1 MRKFSIVVAILSLFL
16 FSCGGG
22 GGGSGNIT
30 ISGKVVASSIKGLK
44 VCIKDS
50 NICSITNQDGNFRLE
65 SPDPF
70 PELNFY
76 IGNVLLANYKL
87 KENGEY
93 INPFKMAEGNETVG
107 EILAK
112 LIHAFGNDTD
122 GTKTVVDL
130 TDVNITDN
138 ITDSIENYVKSAKG
152 EVNIDFSISGKD
164 HVAKIYP
171 SNSTVELC
179 EDSNCTSV
187 NYRQWL
193 ILIYMDGDNS
203 LGSTRENS
211 YVSFDLS
218 EMESVSFPLQ
228 VKVVALVDYYGDTG
242 GEIYETDNT
251 GKLKKVEDVEE
262 PNMGDQK
269 TLVNFVKEYID
280 KYPAPKKA
288 LIFWD
293 HGDGWRS
300 VNYQTRFSAI
310 DETDGDT
317 LFMFEV
323 KNALKYLND
332 LDNVIY
338 RFDLIGF
345 DECLMGM
352 VEPLYDIKDYADFF
366 VASEAEEPGN
376 GWNYE
381 RVFKKLSVNP
391 WASPEEFGKMIVDS
405 FREEYES
412 YNSDLTLTLFKSSD
426 IDYIVYNLN
435 QFVSYLDSTNYENFK
450 SARENAQSV
459 PDSSGVG
466 YYESGSYVDLY
477 SFLNNFSY
485 DSAVNIRLK
494 IDSLYKF
501 KKGNLNG
508 ISIYFPISESN
519 IDECYYVAYPQTC
532 NFNGEIVNGYYN
544 PFTDTE
550 WDEFLKKYY
559 ILTE

>member
-1 MRKFSIVVAILSLFL
+1 MSSFL

-22 GGGSGNIT
+22 GGSENIT
-30 ISGKVVASSIKGLK
+30 ISGKVVASSVKGLK
-44 VCIKDS
+44 VCIKNSDT
-50 NICSITNQDGNFRLE
+50 CSLTDKDGNFYLE
-65 SPDPF
+65 SPAPF
-70 PELNFY
+70 PALNFY
-76 IGNVLLANYKL
+76 VDNILLADYTL
-87 KENGEY
+87 KENGE
-93 INPFKMAEGNETVG
+93 IITPFKMAEGNETVG
-107 EILAK
+107 DILAK

-122 GTKTVVDL
+122 ETEAVVDL
-130 TDVNITDN
+130 TGVYISTPL
-138 ITDSIENYVKSAKG
+138 TDSIEDYIKSG
-152 EVNIDFSISGKD
+152 NTVEIDFFKD
-164 HVAKIYP
+164 GNTYQVEIYP

-179 EDSNCTSV
+179 KDSTCTPV

-193 ILIYMDGDNS
+193 VLIYMDGDNS

-218 EMESVSFPLQ
+218 EMEKVFFPPQ
-228 VKVVALVDYYGDTG
+228 VKVVALVDYYGNST
-242 GEIYETDNT
+242 GEIYETDGN
-251 GKLKKVEDVEE
+251 GKLRKVEEVEE
-262 PNMGDQK
+262 PNMGDPE
-269 TLVNFVKEYID
+269 TLVKFVKEYMD
-280 KYPAPKKA
+280 KYPAPKRA

-323 KNALKYLND
+323 RNALNYLK
-332 LDNVIY
+332 DNNYEIN
-338 RFDLIGF
+338 LIGF

-366 VASEAEEPGN
+366 VASEAEEPAN

-381 RVFKKLSVNP
+381 RVFGKLSSNP
-391 WASPEEFGKMIVDS
+391 SASPEEFGKMIVDS

-426 IDYIVYNLN
+426 IEYIVDNLN
-435 QFVSYLDSTNYENFK
+435 QFVSYLDSTSYENFK
-450 SARENAQSV
+450 SARENSEEV
-459 PDSSGVG
+459 PDWEGG
-466 YYESGSYVDLY
+466 NYVDLY
-477 SFLNNFSY
+477 SFLSNFSY
-485 DSAVNIRLK
+485 DSAVNIKLK

-501 KKGNLNG
+501 RKGNLNG

-532 NFNGEIVNGYYN
+532 EFNGEIVNGYYN

-559 ILTE
+559 TLTE

>member
-1 MRKFSIVVAILSLFL
+1 LKKLSLVVAILSSFL

-30 ISGKVVASSIKGLK
+30 ISGKVVASSVKGLK

-50 NICSITNQDGNFRLE
+50 NICNITDQDGNFNLE
-65 SPDPF
+65 SPTPF
-70 PELNFY
+70 PTLNFY
-76 IGNVLLANYKL
+76 IDDVLLADYTL
-87 KENGEY
+87 KENGES

-107 EILAK
+107 DILAK

-122 GTKTVVDL
+122 ETEAVVDL
-130 TDVNITDN
+130 TGVYISTPL
-138 ITDSIENYVKSAKG
+138 TDSIEDYIKSG
-152 EVNIDFSISGKD
+152 NTLEIDFFKD
-164 HVAKIYP
+164 GNTHHIEI
-171 SNSTVELC
+171 SNSTVKL
-179 EDSNCTSV
+179 DDNPVS
-187 NYRQWL
+187 YRQWL
-193 ILIYMDGDNS
+193 VLIYMDGDNS
-203 LGSTRENS
+203 LGSTRDNS

-228 VKVVALVDYYGDTG
+228 VKVVALVDYYGNTG
-242 GEIYETDNT
+242 GEIYETDDT
-251 GKLKKVEDVEE
+251 GKLKKVADINEL
-262 PNMGDQK
+262 NMGDQE
-269 TLVNFVKEYID
+269 TLVNFVKEYMD
-280 KYPAPKKA
+280 KYPASKKA

-323 KNALKYLND
+323 RNALNYLK
-332 LDNVIY
+332 DNNYEIN
-338 RFDLIGF
+338 LIGF

-352 VEPLYDIKDYADFF
+352 IEPLYDIKDFAEYF
-366 VASEAEEPGN
+366 VASEALEPAD

-381 RVFKKLSVNP
+381 RVFGKLSSNP
-391 WASPEEFGKMIVDS
+391 SASPEEFGKMIVDS
-405 FREEYES
+405 FKEEYES

-426 IDYIVYNLN
+426 IDYIVNNLN
-435 QFVSYLDSTNYENFK
+435 QFVSYLNNTNYENFK
-450 SARENAQSV
+450 SARENSVEV
-459 PDSSGVG
+459 PDWEG
-466 YYESGSYVDLY
+466 GSYVDLY

-532 NFNGEIVNGYYN
+532 EFNGGTINDYYN

-550 WDEFLKKYY
+550 WDEFLKEYY
-559 ILTE
+559 TLTE